1 MIETGMYQ
9 GTLRILCTNMRGDR
23 QMGLH
28 GEIIAPCR
36 KINENRH
43 LEKFLMKTKN
53 KREKI
58 MKIATRS
65 IYFSE

>member
-1 MIETGMYQ
+1 MIETGMYK
-9 GTLRILCTNMRGDR
+9 GTSRILCTNMRGDR

-36 KINENRH
+36 KNNENRH
-43 LEKFLMKTKN
+43 LEKFLMKKRN

-58 MKIATRS
+58 IIIATRS
-65 IYFSE
+65 IYFSK